1 MKTKTQLTAL
11 FLVISMM
18 FVANA
23 FAMKRDIKLEEETY
37 IDDIPF
43 NTSYVASA
51 AAVYEMEEEAYVDDI
66 PFNTVLVVNYEME
79 DEASIDDIPFDT
91 EAIAYNMAK
100 ELLYLCTVTE

>member
-1 MKTKTQLTAL
+1 MAPEVN
-11 FLVISMM
+11 F
-18 FVANA
+18 
-23 FAMKRDIKLEEETY
+23 EEEAY
-37 IDDIPF
+37 VDDIPF

-51 AAVYEMEEEAYVDDI
+51 AAVYDMEEEAYVDDI

-100 ELLYLCTVTE
+100 DLLYLCTVTE